1 MPAPKK
7 LTIGVSVNL
16 QRYEN
21 LRLAVEGEV
30 TTDEDAEDLALYLD
44 RVLARFGRNDPET
57 ATQIDRYRQRVMP
70 VSGAGGEP
78 EPAPASSSG
87 PPCGEPADAT
97 PAVTSGTGFSPVLS
111 PGPVAAPGFLYRREG
126 SGAEAGGEGD
136 SGGGTVHV
144 PAPPVSAEP
153 APVPPAGPPAAPAG
167 AGEGPMPPAAEDH
180 GRCEVC
186 GAALSRQEA
195 KLSRIFVER
204 LLCKKC
210 LDALQDERACG
221 G

>member
-30 TTDEDAEDLALYLD
+30 ATDEDAEDLALYLD

-57 ATQIDRYRQRVMP
+57 ASQIDRYRQRVMP
-70 VSGAGGEP
+70 VSGAGDEP
-78 EPAPASSSG
+78 EPEAPPSSG
-87 PPCGEPADAT
+87 SSCEVSADTT
-97 PAVTSGTGFSPVLS
+97 PAMTSGSGVSPVS
-111 PGPVAAPGFLYRREG
+111 PPGPVAAPGFLSRREG
-126 SGAEAGGEGD
+126 SGAGAGAE
-136 SGGGTVHV
+136 GGT
-144 PAPPVSAEP
+144 EGGT
-153 APVPPAGPPAAPAG
+153 APVPPPPVPPESGPLPPAAPPVAPAG
-167 AGEGPMPPAAEDH
+167 AGEGPTPPVAGDH
-180 GRCEVC
+180 GRCEAC
-186 GAALSRQEA
+186 GAALTRQEA

-210 LDALQDERACG
+210 LDALQA
-221 G
+221 